1 MKSLYIFIVIIL
13 MGELSYAQ
21 TQEEIIV
28 TLAQNAASIKCLN
41 CRFTQQK
48 LMAILESPTVA
59 EGYMSYNSPDKMS
72 WEYTSPYPFK
82 LVVDGEKIT
91 KINNGIEEDFDEKTT
106 RAYKG
111 IVNVIKS
118 ITTGENLFDKSKFD
132 IFVHDTG
139 GFWEVI
145 MQPKKNSIKRMF
157 AMLTIYFE
165 KMDNV
170 MNELEII
177 AANGDIIKI
186 QFIDVRINELC
197 N

>member
-1 MKSLYIFIVIIL
+1 

-177 AANGDIIKI
+177 AANGDITKI